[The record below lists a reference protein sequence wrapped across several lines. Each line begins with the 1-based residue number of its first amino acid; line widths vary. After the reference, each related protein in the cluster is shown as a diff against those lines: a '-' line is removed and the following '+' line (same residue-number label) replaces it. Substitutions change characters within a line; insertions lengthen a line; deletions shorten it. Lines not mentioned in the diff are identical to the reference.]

1 MFDFTKEQ
9 IFSSLEKHEKAP
21 AVKISAEKVAEMK
34 ANPLL
39 KRAFETLEKCRDF
52 YRERPFYAIP
62 FSMFKRFEADGDRTE
77 FEYHEKG
84 YFMHRGHLKTWGL
97 STLFFGNDSDV
108 SMLEDAI
115 WAICD
120 EFTWS
125 LPAHMKGSQGIYE
138 SYQPDRYTIDLFAAE
153 TGQALAEII
162 QIVGDRLNPLVVK
175 RAKREIQTRIID
187 RYLYNDLSEFSWSK
201 STNNWAAVCAGS
213 VGMAAICELDDNE
226 KLAEI
231 IEKLLI
237 SLRTFISGFSED
249 GACLEGTG
257 YWSYG
262 FGYFSCFADMLYR
275 RTGGEIDLF
284 ADETVHRVALFP
296 TKTFFYGSR
305 TVSFSDAGSKG
316 GMGLGITTM
325 LASHYPDMIVP
336 TTAELSAGVETTGCH
351 RFALNLRS
359 FLWAGSE
366 RPAVKDCSAAYP
378 LPYAQWYI
386 ANGANNV
393 GFAAKAGN
401 NGEPHNHNDV
411 GHFITFK
418 NGDEFFCDLGSGE
431 YSKQYFSKERY
442 TFLHCGA
449 HGHSLPVINGEY
461 QKAGR
466 ERAAKNVSVT
476 ESGIS
481 MDIAGTYEIASLEAL
496 KRDFVFDKENSVVTL
511 KDKFVFNA
519 SPEKVAERFIT
530 KIEPKLENGKVTLT
544 SKNGEMSLYYDEA
557 AFKAVVSFEDVAD
570 HSGKKT
576 FRCYLIDLEVISP
589 EKEMEFTF
597 TVK

>member
-9 IFSSLEKHEKAP
+9 IFSALEKHEKAP
-21 AVKISAEKVAEMK
+21 AVKIAAEKVAEMK
-34 ANPLL
+34 ENPLL
-39 KRAFETLEKCRDF
+39 SNAFASLEKCRDF

-77 FEYHEKG
+77 FEYHERG
-84 YFMHRGHLKTWGL
+84 YFMHRGQLKTWAL
-97 STLFFGNDSDV
+97 STLFYGSDDDI
-108 SMLEDAI
+108 SKLEDAI

-125 LPAHMKGSQGIYE
+125 LPAHMRGSQGIYE
-138 SYQPDRYTIDLFAAE
+138 SYQPDRYTVDLFAAE

-162 QIVGDRLNPLVVK
+162 QIVGDKLNPLVVK
-175 RAKREIQTRIID
+175 RAKREIQTRVVD
-187 RYLYNDLSEFSWSK
+187 RFLYSDLSEFSWAK

-213 VGMAAICELDDNE
+213 VGMASICEIDDNE
-226 KLAEI
+226 KLATM
-231 IEKLLI
+231 IERLLI
-237 SLRTFISGFSED
+237 SFRTFISGFADD
-249 GACLEGTG
+249 GACLEGIG

-284 ADETVHRVALFP
+284 ADEIVHRVALFP

-336 TTAELSAGVETTGCH
+336 STATLNAGVEVTGCH

-359 FLWAGSE
+359 FIWAGKE
-366 RPAVKDCSAAYP
+366 RPAVKDGSAVYP
-378 LPYAQWYI
+378 LPHAQWYI
-386 ANGANNV
+386 ANGVDNV

-401 NGEPHNHNDV
+401 NAEPHNHNDV
-411 GHFITFK
+411 GHFITYK

-442 TFLHCGA
+442 TILHCGA
-449 HGHSLPVINGEY
+449 HGHSLPIING
-461 QKAGR
+461 QFQQAGR
-466 ERAAKNVSVT
+466 DKAAKDVVMT
-476 ESGIS
+476 DSGIS
-481 MDIAGTYEIASLEAL
+481 MDIAETYDVASLTSL
-496 KRDFVFDKENSVVTL
+496 KRDFVFDTASSTVTL
-511 KDKFVFNA
+511 KDKFVFADN
-519 SPEKVAERFIT
+519 PESVVERFIT
-530 KIEPKLENGKVTLT
+530 KIEPVFEKGKVVLT
-544 SKNGEMSLYYDEA
+544 TQNGEMALYYDDKAFEA
-557 AFKAVVSFEDVAD
+557 KLSSEVVSD
-570 HSGKKT
+570 HGGVKK
-576 FRCYLIDLEVISP
+576 FRCYLVDLEVISP

>member
-1 MFDFTKEQ
+1 MFNFTKEQ
-9 IFSSLEKHEKAP
+9 ILSALEKHDKAP
-21 AVKISAEKVAEMK
+21 AVKISPEKVAEMK
-34 ANPLL
+34 GNSLL
-39 KRAFETLEKCRDF
+39 ENAFAALEKCRDF

-77 FEYHEKG
+77 FEYHERG
-84 YFMHRGHLKTWGL
+84 YFMHRGQLKTWAL
-97 STLFFGNDSDV
+97 STLFYGDDSDI

-231 IEKLLI
+231 IEKLLT

-249 GACLEGTG
+249 GACLEGIG

-284 ADETVHRVALFP
+284 SDETVHRIAMFP

-325 LASHYPDMIVP
+325 LTSHYPDMIVP
-336 TTAELSAGVETTGCH
+336 KTAELSAGIEVTGCH

-366 RPAVKDCSAAYP
+366 RPTVKEGSAVYP

-386 ANGANNV
+386 ANGADNV

-401 NGEPHNHNDV
+401 NAEPHNHNDV

-431 YSKQYFSKERY
+431 YSKQYFGKERY
-442 TFLHCGA
+442 TILHCGA
-449 HGHSLPVINGEY
+449 HGHSLPIINGQF
-461 QKAGR
+461 QKEGR
-466 ERAAKNVSVT
+466 DKAAKDVSVT
-476 ESGIS
+476 ERGIC
-481 MDIAGTYEIASLEAL
+481 MDIADTYNVDTLKSL
-496 KRDFVFDKENSVVTL
+496 KRDFVFDTESSVVTIN
-511 KDKFVFNA
+511 DKFVF
-519 SPEKVAERFIT
+519 SDTPISVAERFIT
-530 KIEPKLENGKVTLT
+530 KIEPKLEKGSIVLT
-544 SKNGEMSLYYDEA
+544 TKKGEMTLYYDEN
-557 AFKAVVSFEDVAD
+557 AFEAKLSSELVSD
-570 HSGKKT
+570 HSGTRKFT
-576 FRCYLIDLEVISP
+576 CYLIDLCVIAP